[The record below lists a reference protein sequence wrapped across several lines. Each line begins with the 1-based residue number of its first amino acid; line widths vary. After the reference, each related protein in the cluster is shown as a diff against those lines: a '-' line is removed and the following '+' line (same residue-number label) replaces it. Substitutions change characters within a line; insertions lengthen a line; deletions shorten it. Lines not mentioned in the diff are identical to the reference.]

1 MHSKTLS
8 ILVISALMAGAAIS
22 DADGAALAGAPA
34 QPQYQAN
41 DMASW
46 LATNGRM
53 AIRLQSGD
61 NQHHHHG
68 DGSLDANARDSSA
81 SSSSAGSSSA
91 GSSSASSGSHS
102 GGSHGGGR
110 R

>member
-22 DADGAALAGAPA
+22 DADGATLAGAPA

-46 LATNGRM
+46 LAANGRM
-53 AIRLQSGD
+53 AIGLQSGD

-68 DGSLDANARDSSA
+68 DGAHPAAHGADARDSSA
-81 SSSSAGSSSA
+81 SG
-91 GSSSASSGSHS
+91 GSASSSSHG

-110 R
+110 H